1 MKCEEFNRLLPK
13 FIDDTLESEY
23 YDEFVNHAKEC
34 YDCRDELEIHYM
46 IRVGLE
52 RIENDSG
59 KSFDIRGELENRLSE
74 YENRADLIFKRN
86 VYKNVIVALAEICAV
101 AVSIIQIIKLI

>member
-1 MKCEEFNRLLPK
+1 MKCEEFNRLLPD

-23 YDEFVNHAKEC
+23 YDEFISHAKEC

-52 RIENDSG
+52 RIDDDSG
-59 KSFDIRGELENRLSE
+59 KSFDIRGELENRLTD
-74 YENRADLIFKRN
+74 YENRADMIFKKN
-86 VYKNVIVALAEICAV
+86 LYKNIIIGMAEVCAV
-101 AVSIIQIIKLI
+101 VASILKVISIV